1 MTMTYREQEEAR
13 VLAKRNG
20 QNMPLEL
27 CPVRY
32 DGHRSLRIELGSG
45 EVGMAT
51 TTYSYK
57 LVDEEKA
64 SAARRMAALWN
75 LAVAFGWST
84 EQIERMVAEK
94 NAENGS
100 R

>member
-13 VLAKRNG
+13 VLSERKG

-57 LVDEEKA
+57 LIDEEKA
-64 SAARRMAALWN
+64 NAARRMAALWN
-75 LAVAFGWST
+75 LAAAFGWST
-84 EQIERMVAEK
+84 EQIEQMVAEQ
-94 NAENGS
+94 NAKNGS
-100 R
+100 H